1 MSKRQISSA
10 KVLSMKEKNSKS
22 QPISRRRF
30 LQSGALAGAG
40 LFFGAPS
47 VLSSQARN
55 APSDEIKVGFIGC
68 GAQQQVLFSAMRNI
82 PGIHY
87 QAVCDIMQDRVGGA
101 FGRIRATFGYSPNRY
116 FDAEEMLNE
125 ETDLDAVIVATPD
138 FWHARHTNWSL
149 EAGRHVFCEKMMA
162 HTIEDARSMVRT
174 AESTGKLCQINH
186 QRRSNPRYRFTMQ
199 ELIRKNRICG
209 DIQNI
214 NGQWNRSV
222 SASQDIDVR
231 ETILPD
237 REVLRKYGFADAH
250 QFLNWRWYRDLSG
263 GPISDLGAHQI
274 DIYNWFLED
283 TPKSV
288 VASGGRNHFRDRE
301 HFDNVMAIF
310 EYDTPLHGP
319 VRAFYQVLTGTSAGG
334 GYYEAFMGTEGTVQI
349 SEQRQFTDIYR
360 ESGAPSWDPLVRRN
374 LLRRVAASAPA
385 DADDAVASYES
396 PPLEKYD
403 LPGVLNKP
411 VHQPHLENF
420 FDSLRGRATLNC
432 DARAAFES
440 EAPIFWV
447 NPAAD
452 SREYIRFTDEHLTVE
467 GARTAEY

>member
-1 MSKRQISSA
+1 MEENP
-10 KVLSMKEKNSKS
+10 EKSN
-22 QPISRRRF
+22 PISRRRF
-30 LQSGALAGAG
+30 LRNGALAGAG
-40 LFFGAPS
+40 LVFGAPS
-47 VLSSQARN
+47 ILGSTARN
-55 APSDEIKVGFIGC
+55 APSDEIKVAFIGC

-87 QAVCDIMQDRVGGA
+87 QAVCDIMPDRLDGA
-101 FGRIRATFGYSPNRY
+101 FGRIRATFGYNPNRY
-116 FDAEEMLNE
+116 VDAEEMLSS

-174 AESTGKLCQINH
+174 AESTGLFCQINH
-186 QRRSNPRYRFTMQ
+186 QRRSNPRYRYTRDQ
-199 ELIRKNRICG
+199 LIQNHRICG
-209 DIQNI
+209 DIQNL
-214 NGQWNRSV
+214 NGQWNRSIG
-222 SASQDIDVR
+222 ASQDIDVNPR
-231 ETILPD
+231 IIPDQET
-237 REVLRKYGFADAH
+237 LRTYGFADAH

-274 DIYNWFLED
+274 DIFNWFLD
-283 TPKSV
+283 DVPTSV
-288 VASGGRNHFRDRE
+288 VASGGRNYFRNRE
-301 HFDNVMAIF
+301 HYDNVMAIF

-349 SEQRQFTDIYR
+349 SEQRQFTNIYR
-360 ESGAPSWDPLVRRN
+360 ESGAPSWNSLVRRN
-374 LLRRVAASAPA
+374 LLRMVAASAPA
-385 DADDAVASYES
+385 DTGDSVASYES

-403 LPGVLNKP
+403 LPGVLAKP

-420 FDSLRGRATLNC
+420 FDTLRGRATLNC
-432 DARAAFES
+432 DARTAFES

-447 NPAAD
+447 NPSAGK
-452 SREYIRFTDEHLTVE
+452 REYIQLSAEHLSVD
-467 GARTAEY
+467 GGLTAET